1 MYNLEMIFLQNKY
14 WVNKLKDIYSF
25 NNFLINCNSSKIFDK
40 IKYDFSND
48 MVDLDYFLTENNVS
62 FFEFYT
68 NIQYI

>member
-1 MYNLEMIFLQNKY
+1 MQNKY